1 MSVVESMY
9 PPDFFPKINTTFI
22 VGEEH
27 NRLAGC
33 NTLASLHFQSGQ
45 LHTTKETSPFTYVSH
60 SIKEFFSNLQ
70 KVPEDFNNASAYHLC
85 VDTQIQ
91 WDAFHHLNSTV
102 YDPSS
107 DAFKPTHGSGTDD
120 LAKEIIKNVTSSSS
134 DRNHSLMYL
143 GSYITQGYMGCP
155 EIRYDWEQDGQ
166 MRNLSKVAGTSGT
179 EKTKQWLGVNDTEGI
194 TKLSMVG
201 TKPQV
206 NVATGRD
213 FSDQDAGATILSRYL
228 PAQTLLALFVAALV
242 VSCA

>member
-1 MSVVESMY
+1 M
-9 PPDFFPKINTTFI
+9 
-22 VGEEH
+22 
-27 NRLAGC
+27 
-33 NTLASLHFQSGQ
+33 
-45 LHTTKETSPFTYVSH
+45 
-60 SIKEFFSNLQ
+60 
-70 KVPEDFNNASAYHLC
+70 PENFNNASAYHLC

-102 YDPSS
+102 YDPSG

-213 FSDQDAGATILSRYL
+213 FSDQDAGATNLTRYL
-228 PAQTLLALFVAALV
+228 PMQVLFAPFVATLV

>member
-1 MSVVESMY
+1 M
-9 PPDFFPKINTTFI
+9 
-22 VGEEH
+22 
-27 NRLAGC
+27 
-33 NTLASLHFQSGQ
+33 
-45 LHTTKETSPFTYVSH
+45 
-60 SIKEFFSNLQ
+60 
-70 KVPEDFNNASAYHLC
+70 PENFNNASAYHLC

-102 YDPSS
+102 YDPSG

-201 TKPQV
+201 TWASQFVDP
-206 NVATGRD
+206 ARD
-213 FSDQDAGATILSRYL
+213 SDQDAGATILSRYL
-228 PAQTLLALFVAALV
+228 PVQILFALFVAALV